1 MALSQVYD
9 RGGSAIQ
16 IIPVTLSDGKLT
28 DTLGTPISLNVVGDV
43 AFKFP
48 FTAAD
53 TSDESNEVQLVHGIT
68 LRTPKI
74 TKVIDKSGN
83 EIVGASGGGSGA
95 GTGHGITI
103 NVYEQDRAFIQS
115 ILGAGNF
122 ICWAPLGDRNHDGFA
137 FLLGRFDGDLEIKRS
152 GNTMNAVT
160 LTIVGKALDLDDG
173 VTDAEMITALTTAIS
188 AITQPGVAANAP
200 ANPLNPKT
208 VITTT
213 SGMLVDA
220 DIANPGLLAG
230 TLVLKQGA

>member
-1 MALSQVYD
+1 MGLNQVYD

-16 IIPVTLSDGKLT
+16 IIPVTLDEGKLT

-48 FTAAD
+48 FSAAD

-83 EIVGASGGGSGA
+83 EIIGASTSGGGA

-103 NVYEQDRAFIQS
+103 NVYEQDRAFITS

-152 GNTMNAVT
+152 GNAMNAVT
-160 LTIVGKALDLDDG
+160 LNIVGKSIELADD
-173 VTDAEMITALTTAIS
+173 VEASDMITALTTAIT
-188 AITQPGVAANAP
+188 AIAQPGVATNAP

-208 VITTT
+208 VIATT
-213 SGMLVDA
+213 SGMLVAA
-220 DIANPGLLAG
+220 DVANPGLLAG
-230 TLVLKQGA
+230 TIVLKQGS